1 MVRADCIRR
10 RKEERSEKMTLL
22 IYFLLIEICI
32 HIGVFQSENI
42 AYIALIVG
50 CIVWIMHYNVNHT
63 DVSKREEDEWED

>member
-1 MVRADCIRR
+1 
-10 RKEERSEKMTLL
+10 MTLL

-50 CIVWIMHYNVNHT
+50 GVVWLMHYNVNHT
-63 DVSKREEDEWED
+63 EVREREEEEWEE